1 MSAVT
6 RLGRKN
12 LFCAVPFSCLIARSC
27 AQTACGSLPDG
38 NVEARGTCVCFL
50 GNAKFID

>member
-1 MSAVT
+1 MSAVI

-12 LFCAVPFSCLIARSC
+12 LFCTVPFSGLIAGSC

-38 NVEARGTCVCFL
+38 NAEAQRTCLCL
-50 GNAKFID
+50 PGNAKFID